1 MVAYLAKIGVKLEL
15 EPMDYP
21 SWLSKM
27 VNKTQSAG
35 LFFNNGHGS
44 MLAGIRKNFLTGA
57 SWNPHMMS
65 DPYFDKTFNA
75 IESDPNLSDEKANAE
90 LKKLIVYII
99 DQAPAIILPQPYVY
113 VSWWPWVKNYYGEL
127 RVGQQLSG
135 PIHARIWID
144 QEMKKKMGY

>member
-1 MVAYLAKIGVKLEL
+1 
-15 EPMDYP
+15 
-21 SWLSKM
+21 
-27 VNKTQSAG
+27 
-35 LFFNNGHGS
+35 
-44 MLAGIRKNFLTGA
+44 
-57 SWNPHMMS
+57 MMS
-65 DPYFDKTFNA
+65 DPYFDKTFKA

-90 LKKLIVYII
+90 LKKLIVYVI

-127 RVGQQLSG
+127 RVGQQRSG